1 MRAEISRSSVFLSRT
16 KLPCAFFTL
25 TQTVGGKKIKRT
37 YHKERKYET
46 RVQRQIYNHIVKED
60 MDRLDTQNKP
70 CVKQINLVCPSNSL
84 SGLRRLWSGLT
95 AHLRVNHCATDPA
108 LRADCVF
115 SGCAKGRE
123 VVYRESRGGIS
134 QPRGSPLL
142 SKQSPTVFWEARYCC
157 VNRTVCRDWPDS
169 NVDFLY
175 RNQCIIM
182 HISISVWP

>member
-1 MRAEISRSSVFLSRT
+1 MRAEISRSSIFLSRT

-46 RVQRQIYNHIVKED
+46 RVQRQTYNNTVKENIYAWHATRA
-60 MDRLDTQNKP
+60 M
-70 CVKQINLVCPSNSL
+70 KQINLVCPPPTL
-84 SGLRRLWSGLT
+84 SGFCRLRSGLT

-108 LRADCVF
+108 LRADCVC
-115 SGCAKGRE
+115 SGCAKGRK